1 MLFRSTTTMDN
12 AFEDIVDNNRVETEA
27 DAILDWTERNPFGEA

>member
-1 MLFRSTTTMDN
+1 MKASSQ
-12 AFEDIVDNNRVETEA
+12 DIVDNNRVETEA